1 MTIVYTSQDGVQIC
15 VGESAKENDD
25 LTSDADPGAHVVA
38 RASSLS
44 RETKRDAALLAVVH
58 SKSPT
63 AKMTTVDTCMVR
75 DVQKHPRA
83 NHGQVYI
90 QNASTL
96 TVFRHRITEKARLVR
111 LQGARA

>member
-44 RETKRDAALLAVVH
+44 RE
-58 SKSPT
+58 S
-63 AKMTTVDTCMVR
+63 
-75 DVQKHPRA
+75 
-83 NHGQVYI
+83 
-90 QNASTL
+90 
-96 TVFRHRITEKARLVR
+96 HRKKLFIF
-111 LQGARA
+111 